1 MALIKHKVKECALWF
16 IILVILLIIGYI
28 LEYSKL
34 FSNLG
39 SLPYSILLPYLAIC
53 GNIIWKTYKE
63 KKMKEAIIK
72 VFIMI
77 AFILVISNYS
87 L

>member
-34 FSNLG
+34 FANLG

-53 GNIIWKTYKE
+53 GNIIWKAYKE